1 MFYRILLVLA
11 LIAAAIMSFFFL
23 WGLAD
28 GSLYD
33 GVGLAFLFVAL
44 AWGLIGASL
53 ALRRRATPVLPHLV
67 LVPIVFPATMYGLI
81 ILTFVLSGETW
92 R

>member
-1 MFYRILLVLA
+1 MFYRILLGLA
-11 LIAAAIMSFFFL
+11 LAAAAIMSVFFL

-33 GVGLAFLFVAL
+33 DVGFAFVFVAA
-44 AWGLIGASL
+44 AWALIAASV
-53 ALRRRATPVLPHLV
+53 AVRKRATPVLPHLL
-67 LVPIVFPATMYGLI
+67 LVPIVFPAVMYGLI
-81 ILTFVLSGETW
+81 ILIFVMSGESW

>member
-1 MFYRILLVLA
+1 MFYRILLGMA
-11 LIAAAIMSFFFL
+11 LTAAAIMSFFFL

-33 GVGLAFLFVAL
+33 GVGLAFVFVAA
-44 AWGLIGASL
+44 AWALIAASI
-53 ALRRRATPVLPHLV
+53 AMRKRAAPVLPHL
-67 LVPIVFPATMYGLI
+67 LLLPIVFPATMYGLF
-81 ILTFVLSGETW
+81 ILIFVLSGETW

>member
-1 MFYRILLVLA
+1 MMYRILLWLA

-23 WGLAD
+23 WGLSD

-33 GVGLAFLFVAL
+33 DAGFAFLFVAL
-44 AWGLIGASL
+44 AWGLIAGSVAVH
-53 ALRRRATPVLPHLV
+53 RRKVPVLPHLI
-67 LVPIVFPATMYGLI
+67 LMPIVFPATMYGLM
-81 ILTFVLSGETW
+81 ILIFVLSGDQW

>member
-1 MFYRILLVLA
+1 MIYRVLVLVA
-11 LIAAAIMSFFFL
+11 LIAAAILSFFFL

-33 GVGLAFLFVAL
+33 GAGLFLLLVAL
-44 AWGLIGASL
+44 AWGLITASY
-53 ALRRRATPVLPHLV
+53 ALKRRNVPVLPHLI
-67 LVPIVFPATMYGLI
+67 LLPIVFPAVTYGLI
-81 ILTFVLSGETW
+81 ILTFMLSGDQW